1 VVEHRWR
8 MIAQHGWMRR
18 MQDLQALI
26 AHRPPAVQETARRL
40 VAVARELVPDAVE
53 SCEGGDFGVGSA
65 PGYKGLVF
73 VITPL
78 ADAVRLG
85 IARGAELEDP
95 AALMR
100 GRGAVH
106 RHVRL
111 TDPAQ
116 ADDPALR
123 DLMMRAAAARR
134 LTGGSDPVQVNGA

>member
-1 VVEHRWR
+1 MAFEE
-8 MIAQHGWMRR
+8 
-18 MQDLQALI
+18 LI
-26 AHRPPAVQETARRL
+26 AGRPADVQDTARRVL
-40 VAVARELVPDAVE
+40 AIARELVPDTVE
-53 SCEGGDFGVGSA
+53 SHDGEDYGVGFG

-85 IARGAELEDP
+85 IAGGASLDDP
-95 AALMR
+95 AGLMR

-116 ADDPALR
+116 ADDAALR
-123 DLMMRAAAARR
+123 DLMARAAAAR
-134 LTGGSDPVQVNGA
+134 LS

>member
-1 VVEHRWR
+1 V
-8 MIAQHGWMRR
+8 
-18 MQDLQALI
+18 DFDDLI
-26 AHRPPAVQETARRL
+26 AGRPAGVQEIARRL
-40 VAVARELVPDAVE
+40 LAIARELVPDAVE
-53 SCEGGDFGVGSA
+53 SADGEDYGIGFG

-85 IARGAELEDP
+85 IAGGASLEDP
-95 AALMR
+95 AGLMQ
-100 GRGAVH
+100 GRGKVH

-123 DLMMRAAAARR
+123 DLMARAAAARAAPVDG
-134 LTGGSDPVQVNGA
+134 LGGH

>member
-1 VVEHRWR
+1 
-8 MIAQHGWMRR
+8 M
-18 MQDLQALI
+18 DLEALI
-26 AHRPPAVQETARRL
+26 AGRPAAVQDTTRRL
-40 VAVARELVPDAVE
+40 VAIAHELVPEAVE
-53 SCEGGDFGVGSA
+53 SCESGDVGVGFA

-85 IARGAELEDP
+85 IAGGAALDDP
-95 AALMR
+95 AGLMQ

-111 TDPAQ
+111 TEPAQ

-123 DLMMRAAAARR
+123 ELMARAAAARAR
-134 LTGGSDPVQVNGA
+134 APM

>member
-1 VVEHRWR
+1 MAFE
-8 MIAQHGWMRR
+8 
-18 MQDLQALI
+18 ALI
-26 AHRPPAVQETARRL
+26 AGRPADVQDTARRVL
-40 VAVARELVPDAVE
+40 AIARELVPDTVE
-53 SCEGGDFGVGSA
+53 SHDGEDYGVGFG

-85 IARGAELEDP
+85 IAGGASLDDP
-95 AALMR
+95 ARLMR

-116 ADDPALR
+116 ANDPALR
-123 DLMMRAAAARR
+123 DLMARAAAAR
-134 LTGGSDPVQVNGA
+134 LS